1 MPMPDPTDRDHRWVY
16 AFADAPA
23 ADTPDAA
30 RRVKGLLGGKG
41 AGLAAM
47 TAAGLPVPPG
57 LTVTTEAC
65 VAYRQHGQVFPE
77 GLWTQTR
84 EALHGVEAATGRR
97 FGDPANP
104 LLLSVRSGAAVSMP
118 GMMDTVLNLGLN
130 DATADGL
137 AAQTGDAR
145 FAWDA
150 YRRFV
155 AMFGEV
161 VMGVEAD
168 RFERI
173 LAHAKAETEGGRDTD
188 LSADQL
194 RAVVAQCKRLVFG
207 ESHGAAFPED
217 PEEQLRMAISAVFD
231 SWDNDRARAYRRVHR
246 IADDVGTGVT
256 VQAMVFGNMGWDSGT
271 GVAFTRDPSTGERV
285 LFGEYLLNA
294 QGEDVVAGTRT
305 PKPIAEMAAELP
317 EAFDQFREI
326 AGRLEAT
333 YGDVQDVEFTVEQGR
348 LWLLQTRTA
357 KRSGAAAV
365 RVAVEMVG
373 EGVIDRATA
382 VRRVSPAALD
392 GLLHPTVDPDAD
404 ATVVAEG
411 LPASPG
417 AAQGRAVFTAD
428 AAEAAVAAGEGPV
441 VLVRQETSPD
451 DFHGMV
457 AAVAVVTARGGMTS
471 HAAVV
476 ARGMGTP
483 CVAGAE
489 ALRVDAAQ
497 GRLTADGHT
506 VVAGDWLTV
515 DGATGRILLGQ
526 VPTRQPTLGDD
537 FHTLMGW
544 ADEVRRL
551 GVRANADTP
560 EDAATARAFG
570 AEGIGLCRT
579 EHMFFGDER
588 LAAMREMILADGAG
602 AREAAL
608 RTLLPLQRAD
618 FAGIFRAMDGLPVTV
633 RLLDPPLHE
642 FLPGLLE
649 LHDRLA
655 ETKLGLQQ
663 AASLADMDRLL
674 DDAAT
679 ARALMQQVERLH
691 EQNPM
696 LGLRGCRLGLLYPE
710 ITRMQARA
718 LFEAALDVQADG
730 VAVHPEVMVP
740 LVSVAA
746 ELADQGAVVREV
758 AADVF
763 AERGAE
769 VPFLVGTMI
778 ELPRACLTADQ
789 IAAHAEF
796 FSFGTNDLTQTTFG
810 LSRDDAGRFLSTY
823 VERGVLADDPFQVL
837 DRQGVGALVRTAT
850 ERGRA
855 ARPGLKVGV
864 CGEHGGEPSSVAF
877 FHETGLDY
885 VSCSPYRVPVARLAA
900 AHAALA
906 DGQTNASGSNASSE
920 SSTTS
925 ASASASAS

>member
-1 MPMPDPTDRDHRWVY
+1 MPTDTAPTDTAPDPTDRDHVWVY
-16 AFADAPA
+16 TFEDAPA
-23 ADTPDAA
+23 ESKP
-30 RRVKGLLGGKG
+30 LLGGKG

-57 LTVTTEAC
+57 FTITTEAC
-65 VAYRQHGQVFPE
+65 QAYQRHGHHFPE
-77 GLWTQTR
+77 GLWSQAR
-84 EALHGVEAATGRR
+84 AALAAVEAETGRR
-97 FGDPANP
+97 FGDSENP

-130 DATADGL
+130 DETAAGL
-137 AAQTGDAR
+137 AAQTGDER

-161 VMGVEAD
+161 VMGVPAERFD
-168 RFERI
+168 RVLGR
-173 LAHAKAETEGGRDTD
+173 AKAQTEGGRDTD

-194 RAVVAQCKRLVFG
+194 RAVVAESKRLVFA
-207 ESHGAAFPED
+207 EQHGAPFPED
-217 PEEQLRMAISAVFD
+217 PGEQLRMAIAAVFD
-231 SWDNDRARAYRRVHR
+231 SWDNARAKAYRRVHG
-246 IADDVGTGVT
+246 IADDIGTGVT
-256 VQAMVFGNMGWDSGT
+256 VQAMVFGNQGWDSGT
-271 GVAFTRDPSTGERV
+271 GVAFTRDPSTGENV

-305 PKPIAEMAAELP
+305 PRPIAEMEADLP
-317 EAFDQFREI
+317 DAFRQFSEI

-333 YGDVQDVEFTVEQGR
+333 YGDVQDVEFTVEKGR

-365 RVAVEMVG
+365 RVAVDLVA
-373 EGVIDRATA
+373 EGVIDRRAA
-382 VRRVSPAALD
+382 VTRVSPGALD
-392 GLLHPTVDPDAD
+392 GLLHPAVDPDAP
-404 ATVVAEG
+404 VEVLAEG

-417 AAQGRAVFTAD
+417 AAQGRAVFTSD
-428 AAEAAVAAGEGPV
+428 AAETQAAAGEPV
-441 VLVRQETSPD
+441 VLIRHETSPD

-483 CVAGAE
+483 CVAGAD
-489 ALRVDAAQ
+489 ALHIDTAQ
-497 GRLTADGHT
+497 GRVAAGPHT

-515 DGATGRILLGQ
+515 DGATGRVLLGR

-544 ADEVRRL
+544 ADGVRRL
-551 GVRANADTP
+551 GVRANADTAD
-560 EDAATARAFG
+560 DAETARQFG

-588 LAAMREMILADGAG
+588 LAAVREMILADSAG
-602 AREAAL
+602 EREAAL

-618 FAGIFRAMDGLPVTV
+618 FDGIFRAMDGLPVTV

-642 FLPGLLE
+642 FLPGLVDLTGQ
-649 LHDRLA
+649 LA
-655 ETKLGLQQ
+655 ETKLALQR
-663 AASLADMDRLL
+663 ADTLAEMDRLL
-674 DDAAT
+674 GTSDT
-679 ARALMQQVERLH
+679 VRALMRQVERLH

-696 LGLRGCRLGLLYPE
+696 LGFRGCRLGMVYPE

-718 LFEAALDVQADG
+718 VFEAAADCAADG
-730 VAVHPEVMVP
+730 VDVRPEVMVP
-740 LVSVAA
+740 LVSAA
-746 ELADQGAVVREV
+746 PELADQAAVVRGV
-758 AADVF
+758 AAEVF
-763 AERGAE
+763 AERGVE
-769 VPFLVGTMI
+769 VEFLVGTML
-778 ELPRACLTADQ
+778 ELPRACLTAGQ

-810 LSRDDAGRFLSTY
+810 LSRDDAGRFLSAY
-823 VERGVLADDPFQVL
+823 VERGVLPADPFQVL
-837 DRQGVGALVRTAT
+837 DRDGVGELVRTGT

-877 FHETGLDY
+877 FHDVGLDY
-885 VSCSPYRVPVARLAA
+885 VSCSPFRVPVARLAA

-906 DGQTNASGSNASSE
+906 EDAARAQDDA
-920 SSTTS
+920 
-925 ASASASAS
+925 

>member
-1 MPMPDPTDRDHRWVY
+1 MPTPDPTDRAHRWVY
-16 AFADAPA
+16 PFADAPTGDGA
-23 ADTPDAA
+23 KA
-30 RRVKGLLGGKG
+30 LLGGKG

-65 VAYRQHGQVFPE
+65 VAYQRHGSVFPE

-84 EALHGVEAATGRR
+84 EALKGVEEAAGRR
-97 FGDPANP
+97 FGDPENP

-130 DATADGL
+130 DETAAGL
-137 AAQTGDAR
+137 AAQTGDER
-145 FAWDA
+145 FAYDA

-161 VMGVEAD
+161 VMGVEGS
-168 RFERI
+168 RFERV
-173 LAHAKAETEGGRDTD
+173 LDQAKGRTEGGRDTD
-188 LSADQL
+188 LSPDQL
-194 RAVVAQCKRLVFG
+194 REVVAASKRLVFG
-207 ESHGAAFPED
+207 EGHGVAFPDD
-217 PEEQLRMAISAVFD
+217 PEEQLRQAIAAVFQ
-231 SWDNDRARAYRRVHR
+231 SWDNPRARAYRRVHR
-246 IADDVGTGVT
+246 IADDIGTGVT

-271 GVAFTRDPSTGERV
+271 GVAFTRDPSTGENA
-285 LFGEYLLNA
+285 LYGEYLLNA

-305 PKPIAEMAAELP
+305 PKPLAQMADDLP
-317 EAFDQFREI
+317 ETFEQFREI

-333 YGDVQDVEFTVEQGR
+333 YRDVQDVEFTVERGT

-365 RVAVEMVG
+365 RVAVDMVG

-382 VRRVSPAALD
+382 VRRVSPGSLD
-392 GLLHPTVDPDAD
+392 ALLHPTVDPRAE
-404 ATVVAEG
+404 VEVLAEG

-417 AAQGRAVFTAD
+417 AAEGRAVFTSE
-428 AAEAAVAAGEGPV
+428 AAEAAAAEGGAV
-441 VLVRQETSPD
+441 ILVRQETSPD
-451 DFHGMV
+451 DFHGLV
-457 AAVAVVTARGGMTS
+457 AARAVVTARGGMTS

-483 CVAGAE
+483 CVAGAD
-489 ALRVDAAQ
+489 ALEIDAAQ
-497 GRLTADGHT
+497 GRLVANGHT

-515 DGATGRILLGQ
+515 DGATGRVLLGR
-526 VPTRQPTLGDD
+526 VPTVEPTLGDD

-544 ADEVRRL
+544 ADEARRL
-551 GVRANADTP
+551 GVRANADTA
-560 EDAATARAFG
+560 EDAATARGFG

-588 LAAMREMILADGAG
+588 LAAVREMILADSAG

-608 RTLLPLQRAD
+608 RRLLPLQRSD
-618 FAGIFRAMDGLPVTV
+618 FDGIFRAMDGLPVTV

-642 FLPGLLE
+642 FLPDLLDLTAEVAE
-649 LHDRLA
+649 LKLALKAAETLA
-655 ETKLGLQQ
+655 E
-663 AASLADMDRLL
+663 MDRLL
-674 DDAAT
+674 DASDT
-679 ARALMQQVERLH
+679 ARALLRQVERLS

-718 LFEAALDVQADG
+718 VFEAAADCAADG
-730 VAVHPEVMVP
+730 VDVRPEVMVP
-740 LVSVAA
+740 LVSTAA
-746 ELADQGAVVREV
+746 ELADQEAVVRAVAAEV
-758 AADVF
+758 AA
-763 AERGAE
+763 ERGGA
-769 VPFLVGTMI
+769 VDFLVGTML
-778 ELPRACLTADQ
+778 ELPRACLTAGAV
-789 IAAHAEF
+789 AAHADF

-823 VERGVLADDPFQVL
+823 VERGVLADDPFQTL
-837 DRQGVGALVRTAT
+837 DRDGVGELVRLGT

-864 CGEHGGEPSSVAF
+864 CGEHGGDPASVAF
-877 FHETGLDY
+877 FDAVGLDY

-900 AHAALA
+900 AHAAL
-906 DGQTNASGSNASSE
+906 DGPPRP
-920 SSTTS
+920 
-925 ASASASAS
+925 